1 MPFNFLLLFSYIKSI
16 LPSTKNVILLQTG
29 ILWVNRKKKIT
40 FFFAISVVV
49 LQVARRHHTHHIHT
63 KHISYIKEGKGR
75 GEKKNKLVQIKHPLY
90 IWFFLSPNH
99 MCVQYYTAFL
109 WIEWKIKNLTPPSTS
124 SSSLK
129 CELQQGA
136 AFLIVVVWNCM
147 NLFKTLIK
155 TAQLN
160 CSKKPRIGKTPINW
174 SRFHMVTFVTFNKM

>member
-1 MPFNFLLLFSYIKSI
+1 M
-16 LPSTKNVILLQTG
+16 LQTG

-40 FFFAISVVV
+40 FSFAISVVV

-124 SSSLK
+124 SSLK

-160 CSKKPRIGKTPINW
+160 CSKPRRIGKNTHKLKQI
-174 SRFHMVTFVTFNKM
+174 SYGHMVTFDTFNKM